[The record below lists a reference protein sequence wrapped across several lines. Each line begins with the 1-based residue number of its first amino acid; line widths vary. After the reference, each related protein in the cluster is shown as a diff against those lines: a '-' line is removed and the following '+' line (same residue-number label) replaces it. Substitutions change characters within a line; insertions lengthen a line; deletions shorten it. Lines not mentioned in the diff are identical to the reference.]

1 MPQRTMNFLKK
12 INKKGGLAV
21 PIIAILI
28 CIAIVFRYCYHSIF
42 YSKYTIGTPVKIL
55 LNANLVNILSYKY
68 KVDGKWYED
77 EEPYHGGKIGE
88 LYYVKYSYKDPKI
101 SDFLEDNP
109 VKDSTITE
117 APPNGWDKIPE

>member
-1 MPQRTMNFLKK
+1 MSQKIITFLKK

-21 PIIAILI
+21 PVIAILI
-28 CIAIVFRYCYHSIF
+28 CFLIVFRYCYHGTF
-42 YSKYTIGTPVKIL
+42 YSKYTIGTPVRIF

-68 KVDGKWYED
+68 KVAGKWYED
-77 EEPYHGGKIGE
+77 EEPYHGGKIGK

-109 VKDSTITE
+109 VTDTTIKE
-117 APPNGWDKIPE
+117 APPNGWGKIPE